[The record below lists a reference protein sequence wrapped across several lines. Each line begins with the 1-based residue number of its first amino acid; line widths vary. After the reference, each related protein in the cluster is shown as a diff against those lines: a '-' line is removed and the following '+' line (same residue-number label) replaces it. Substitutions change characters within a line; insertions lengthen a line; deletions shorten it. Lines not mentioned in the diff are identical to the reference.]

1 MVFLTADS
9 SRSVCS
15 TVLTIKVLRLDEIE
29 VAYTFPTDLASY
41 INIMDEKWI
50 YYNKVIIKARDAC
63 NFSFFFFFLNLEWT
77 GIINYRKNLQ
87 TIRPYL
93 IIPFQVFFLI
103 NDLFMYLLGNQLD
116 GNDFASGVYFSFCWT

>member
-63 NFSFFFFFLNLEWT
+63 NFSFVFFFFKF
-77 GIINYRKNLQ
+77 GMDRQY
-87 TIRPYL
+87 
-93 IIPFQVFFLI
+93 
-103 NDLFMYLLGNQLD
+103 
-116 GNDFASGVYFSFCWT
+116 

>member
-63 NFSFFFFFLNLEWT
+63 NFSFFFFKF
-77 GIINYRKNLQ
+77 GMDRQY
-87 TIRPYL
+87 
-93 IIPFQVFFLI
+93 
-103 NDLFMYLLGNQLD
+103 
-116 GNDFASGVYFSFCWT
+116 